1 MPYGYVTASVDVDV
15 ADVLEEVDT
24 EDLITELERRGNDY
38 NTRYIDADEAR
49 EKLEKIW
56 LLRREGKQYD
66 RELDQLIYYVLG
78 KAI

>member
-1 MPYGYVTASVDVDV
+1 MGGYVTASVDVDV
-15 ADVLEEVDT
+15 DDLLDEIDT

>member
-38 NTRYIDADEAR
+38 NTQYVDPDEAR
-49 EKLEKIW
+49 EKLTKIW
-56 LLRREGKQYD
+56 QLRREGKDYD
-66 RELDQLIYYVLG
+66 KELDDLIYYVLG
-78 KAI
+78 KVI

>member
-1 MPYGYVTASVDVDV
+1 MGGYVTASVDVDV
-15 ADVLEEVDT
+15 D
-24 EDLITELERRGNDY
+24 DLLD
-38 NTRYIDADEAR
+38 DADEAR